1 MVMSPAAMLAIK
13 HKTPLKARTLSPS
26 QNILSPNNDDYER
39 AQVRAAR
46 AAAQRRKSF
55 VGLEAEKLRQNSFG
69 EEDLLGKDQI
79 LDLFQNCIKLS
90 TENKI
95 NQRNTWELRLIDHIS
110 EIVNADDGDDVETN
124 FQKASCTLEAGVK
137 IYSYRVDSVHSE
149 TFKVL
154 GGLNRTAADEADFV
168 DADSPMN
175 AEGSEE
181 ENGNK
186 KKDSQKKMTTSSATL
201 ESYDALNV
209 KKFDVAFTVDPL
221 FNQMS
226 AQFDEGGAKGLLL
239 NSLSVY
245 SGCKLVFD
253 SSDIPSRYVKSN
265 TGSNGSTTID
275 LSSMKDSLHK
285 LKMDIKAETEISPT
299 LRELLKLLDDPC
311 RRAAELEGAKQSAEN
326 AEDCVD
332 TASNVSEEDEMG
344 EVFDND
350 LDDNVLGQS
359 DESHANERVEGM
371 GQENEAWDF
380 DCDRQ
385 EDGDDQDTP
394 GGMGHTHA
402 NENEARQLIDWIN
415 TGLDLRSNAWAGP
428 DHWKFK
434 KSQDTRKDPE
444 PTGKTADKKKL
455 KNEKFSIDFSCP
467 PHVDMSSFAPAAD
480 FKSLMMPQSNAS
492 VSTLLPEDC
501 HYQPEDLVRLFLQPS
516 VMLLNHKGKIKSATI
531 TPSSN
536 PFEATG
542 MQWDNSE
549 SGGADDW
556 DDENTHGDIQYSE
569 EGDMIPQPRKVQKIE
584 VDYDKTSKQ
593 IDVRVLKETLW
604 QNLQDVSSADQEESK
619 ELSISFKSVLS
630 QVPTACGAATA
641 PGDISVHLCF
651 ICLLHLANEHNLR
664 ILDCASLDELYI
676 ENVVN
681 DFCASEVIN

>member
-1 MVMSPAAMLAIK
+1 MVMSPAAMLASK
-13 HKTPLKARTLSPS
+13 HKTPLKSRTLSPS

-55 VGLEAEKLRQNSFG
+55 VGLEAEKSRQKAFV

-79 LDLFQNCIKLS
+79 LDLLQNCIKLS

-110 EIVNADDGDDVETN
+110 EIVNADDGEDVETN

-154 GGLNRTAADEADFV
+154 GGLNRTVADEGESADNE
-168 DADSPMN
+168 SPAN
-175 AEGSEE
+175 VEGSEE

-186 KKDSQKKMTTSSATL
+186 KRDSQKKMTTSSATL
-201 ESYDALNV
+201 ESYEALNV

-253 SSDIPSRYVKSN
+253 SSDVPTRYVKSN
-265 TGSNGSTTID
+265 SRSNASTTID
-275 LSSMKDSLHK
+275 LSTMKECLQK
-285 LKMDIKAETEISPT
+285 LKMDMRTETEISPT
-299 LRELLKLLDDPC
+299 LRALLVMLDDPL
-311 RRAAELEGAKQSAEN
+311 RKAAELEGAKQSAEN
-326 AEDCVD
+326 VENCAD
-332 TASNVSEEDEMG
+332 TASDALEEDELG

-350 LDDNVLGQS
+350 TDDNVM
-359 DESHANERVEGM
+359 DPYEETHAKEPYEGM
-371 GQENEAWDF
+371 GAAWDF
-380 DCDRQ
+380 DFDRQ
-385 EDGDDQDTP
+385 EDGEVYDQDTVD
-394 GGMGHTHA
+394 GGFGPAHS
-402 NENEARQLIDWIN
+402 NENEATQLVNWIT

-434 KSQDTRKDPE
+434 KSQDMQNGPE
-444 PTGKTADKKKL
+444 PSNKPVDKKKP

-467 PHVDMSSFAPAAD
+467 PQIDMSSFAPAAD
-480 FKSLMMPQSNAS
+480 PKSLLMPQSSAP
-492 VSTLLPEDC
+492 VSTLLPDDC

-516 VMLLNHKGKIKSATI
+516 IMLINRKGKRKSDFRRA
-531 TPSSN
+531 SSGS
-536 PFEATG
+536 FEATN
-542 MQWDNSE
+542 MQWDNCESE
-549 SGGADDW
+549 VADDW
-556 DDENTHGDIQYSE
+556 DDENMHGDVEHSE
-569 EGDMIPQPRKVQKIE
+569 GEMVPQPRKVQKIE

-593 IDVRVLKETLW
+593 IDVRALKETLW
-604 QNLQDVSSADQEESK
+604 QNLQDVSPESQDLEEPT
-619 ELSISFKSVLS
+619 ISFKSVLS
-630 QVPTACGAATA
+630 QVPIACGAAA
-641 PGDISVHLCF
+641 AGDISVHLCF

-676 ENVVN
+676 QNVVS